1 MTWVLGSTRIKQTFL
16 RPTSDNGA
24 SAPLLATGF
33 RRFCV
38 TAVWGFLF
46 LFAFGAEAAF
56 TPAPK
61 EAVKALKIT
70 KGKPFSSGV
79 VFINGKFIEPP
90 YVVERYGNVLRI
102 NKIQITNAI
111 YEWSEILKTQSGAVV
126 SNTEVAPAPAAEPAE
141 PAAPAEPAS
150 EAEDDEWD
158 DLFADLFDDAPAKP
172 AKTKRTH
179 ASHHAPAAKSAPK
192 VRTTVTLEGDFEM
205 NAKCTIMVNK
215 MNSMRTEID
224 ASLRR
229 GCFFCFGS
237 TYSRVSGDRAAA
249 NKILQDVPGIMKD
262 NSEYGPFADCIRR
275 AGFVYFP
282 PNLVKEM
289 FANRV
294 DYLAMQKRWK
304 KVFEEHEFNSMLNKA
319 GVNSY

>member
-16 RPTSDNGA
+16 RPTSDYGA
-24 SAPLLATGF
+24 SAPHLATGF

-46 LFAFGAEAAF
+46 LFAIGAEAAF
-56 TPAPK
+56 VPAPK
-61 EAVKALKIT
+61 AAVKALKIT
-70 KGKPFSSGV
+70 KGKPFSNGV

-111 YEWSEILKTQSGAVV
+111 IDWSDFLKTQDGVV
-126 SNTEVAPAPAAEPAE
+126 VTKTEVAAEPA
-141 PAAPAEPAS
+141 AS
-150 EAEDDEWD
+150 EPDPEPVAATSISADDD
-158 DLFADLFDDAPAKP
+158 DDPLADLFDDSPAPK
-172 AKTKRTH
+172 KTSRKQ
-179 ASHHAPAAKSAPK
+179 ASHHAPAKKADAPAVK
-192 VRTTVTLEGDFEM
+192 TTVSLNGEFDM
-205 NAKCTIMVNK
+205 NAKASMMVNK
-215 MNSMRTEID
+215 INAMRTEID

-237 TYSRVSGDRAAA
+237 AYSRVSGDMAAA
-249 NKILQDVPGIMKD
+249 HRILQDIPKIMKE
-262 NSEYGPFADCIRR
+262 NSEFEPFAARIRK

-282 PNLVKEM
+282 PNLIKEL

-294 DYLAMQKRWK
+294 DYLVMQKRWK
-304 KVFEEHEFNSMLNKA
+304 KVFEEQEFNSMLDKA